1 MRVLL
6 ISLSLGLLALVNGCS
21 TAGGGAYGIS
31 APANYNYGPARHRS
45 HATSVNAEDRV
56 NSYGRDQ

>member
-6 ISLSLGLLALVNGCS
+6 ISLGCS
-21 TAGGGAYGIS
+21 TDGGGAYGIS
-31 APANYNYGPARHRS
+31 APANYNYGPARHRT